1 MTCVTQK
8 TALFQ
13 YVIRV
18 YPIDIQKMTQK
29 TALFQYVIRVYPID
43 IQKTRAGLLPPLFR
57 TIYEQQLN

>member
-8 TALFQ
+8 AALFQ
-13 YVIRV
+13 YV
-18 YPIDIQKMTQK
+18 TW
-29 TALFQYVIRVYPID
+29 VYPID